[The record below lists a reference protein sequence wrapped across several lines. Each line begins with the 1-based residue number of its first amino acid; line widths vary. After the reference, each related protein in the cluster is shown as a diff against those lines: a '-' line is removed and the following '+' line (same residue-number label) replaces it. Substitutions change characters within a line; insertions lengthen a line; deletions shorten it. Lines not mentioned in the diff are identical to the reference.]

1 MFSLKLLAGNE
12 NKEVPQ
18 TKQCFPVEENGLPL
32 KSYVRKGDLGVGGRK
47 PGTENALNCWGS
59 NEHLGI
65 LQSQSREAGS

>member
-47 PGTENALNCWGS
+47 PGTENALNCWG
-59 NEHLGI
+59 LVGK
-65 LQSQSREAGS
+65 Q